1 MNTLLLIG
9 LGIAA
14 LAMLKKKGANTRASR
29 QGEDIIPDEQDKI
42 KSVTIYENRT
52 DGDFT
57 YSVVEYANGAK
68 KAKYIG
74 PEDYKFFMNYDNLD
88 DEFKNDFMKEH
99 PELSPDF
106 RVYWDY
112 SSNSAKRWI

>member
-14 LAMLKKKGANTRASR
+14 LAMLKKNGANTSASS
-29 QGEDIIPDEQDKI
+29 QDSSDRI
-42 KSVTIYENRT
+42 KSITIYENIT
-52 DGDFT
+52 DGDST

-88 DEFKNDFMKEH
+88 DEYKEELLKEH
-99 PELSPDF
+99 PEIAPDF

-112 SSNSAKRWI
+112 SQNQIKKLI

>member
-14 LAMLKKKGANTRASR
+14 LAMLKKKGANTSR
-29 QGEDIIPDEQDKI
+29 QGEDIIQEQDRI

-52 DGDFT
+52 DDIYT
-57 YSVVEYANGAK
+57 YSVVEYESGVK
-68 KAKYIG
+68 KAKYLN
-74 PEDYKFFMNYDNLD
+74 PEEYKFCMDYDKLD
-88 DEFKNDFMKEH
+88 EEFKEDFLKEH
-99 PELSPDF
+99 PEITPDF

-112 SSNSAKRWI
+112 SKNQIKNYDSKR